1 MQQAQP
7 DAPTLDLGHANLLI
21 DIALPDIYGK
31 LRIAAGPLLG
41 PSGSVRL
48 VRSFV
53 RVCTFVLGAAMAIW
67 LIE

>member
-31 LRIAAGPLLG
+31 LRIAAGPSARALWVG
-41 PSGSVRL
+41 QA
-48 VRSFV
+48 RSFV
-53 RVCTFVLGAAMAIW
+53 RSCVSVLSCLGLRW
-67 LIE
+67 LYG